1 MSHIAQSRPGPDLW
15 SAAGALLALQNESAP
30 LARVDFG
37 SPPPLSFAQERL
49 WTLEQNEPG
58 APYYHVPLTWN
69 IRGKLDILALEK
81 SFDFLVQRHE
91 ILRTSFPESADGP
104 FQKVNSC
111 HFRLSRADMQ
121 AAGADA
127 ILREARQFVRA
138 PFNLASGP
146 LVRAALYQRAADD
159 FWLVMVIHQ
168 MIFDGSSMRI
178 FSFELAEC
186 YRAFSQGTTPQLD
199 PLPLRYVDFAQ
210 WQRQTLPGESL
221 EKALSFWRL
230 QFEKRYEP
238 LRLATDRPRRNEG
251 VTPGNQVPFTLPQW
265 LMTGLKHLAHDY
277 GVTPFAALLG
287 SFQAFL
293 GLCAGQNDVLTL
305 VSVAG
310 RNQSALRKMIGL
322 FANILPMRLVLSGTL
337 NFGQL
342 IECAGEMTSA
352 ALSHQQLPLNRTLEL
367 LPSSASHVNAPAL
380 QSLMIY
386 NNAPLPTLECA
397 DVTFTPSL
405 DLDNGTAKFDFA
417 IEVWDSPQS
426 LSGHLKY
433 RSDLYERV
441 TMERLLQHW
450 QTFIACGIA
459 NPFKSLQSLPLPF
472 DPQATF
478 QGANVPQISGFSV
491 PAVESREQWTGGRSL
506 PPHPGPL
513 PRAEGAPEQEKV
525 RTETATSSPR
535 SSRPFPSES
544 EQVSERNYGFQVY
557 DCNGRSRSENALSV
571 GQEEGWGEGAYGYA
585 RPRNELEQK
594 LARVW
599 ESTFDAHP
607 IGIHDNFFGLGG
619 HSLTAVKLIAAIEK
633 ETCRKLRLS
642 TIFQQ
647 PTIARLA
654 RAMQEGQAAIN
665 ASSIVEIQPR
675 GTKPP
680 LFLVHGVGG
689 GMFWGYNNLARQLG
703 EEQPIYAFKSRGMD
717 GLEEF
722 ARIEDIASQYVA
734 DLRKFQPDG
743 PYRLGGYCFGGNVAY
758 EMARQL
764 RAQGQEV
771 ALVLLINCWPNNSS
785 YTQLSWTP
793 AFFGKFAWNF
803 CIRLAHQ
810 IRSGAKQPRDYFK
823 WRAAWA
829 VKRIRSLFTENISG
843 RLSVDDIVDLSDRPE
858 HERKLWR
865 THVQAWLQYQ
875 PQAYDGDVVLFR
887 TRGHPLVCSFDNQM
901 GWGSF
906 ARGGV
911 EVRVCPGDHESI
923 LEEENVADT
932 ARELATV
939 LDNLDKQAVV
949 PT

>member
-15 SAAGALLALQNESAP
+15 SAAGALLALQNQSAP
-30 LARVDFG
+30 LARVDFD

-58 APYYHVPLTWN
+58 APYYHVPLTWK
-69 IRGKLDILALEK
+69 IRGKLAIAALEK
-81 SFDFLVQRHE
+81 SLNFLVQRHD
-91 ILRTSFPESADGP
+91 ILRTSFPESPEGP
-104 FQKVNSC
+104 FQRINSW
-111 HFRLSRADMQ
+111 HLTLSRADLQ

-138 PFNLASGP
+138 PFNLAAGP
-146 LVRAALYQRAADD
+146 LLRAALYQREADD
-159 FWLVMVIHQ
+159 FWLVLVIHQ
-168 MIFDGSSMRI
+168 MVFDGSSMRI
-178 FSFELAEC
+178 FSIELAEC

-210 WQRQTLPGESL
+210 WQRQSL
-221 EKALSFWRL
+221 EGDPLEQAVSFWRS

-251 VTPGNQVPFTLPQW
+251 VTPGNQLPFTLPLW
-265 LMTGLKHLAHDY
+265 VMTGLKHLAHDY

-310 RNQSALRKMIGL
+310 RNQSPLRRMIGL
-322 FANILPMRLVLSGTL
+322 FANILPMRLILSGVL

-352 ALSHQQLPLNRTLEL
+352 ALSNQQLPLNRTLEL
-367 LPSSASHVNAPAL
+367 LPSSASHINAPAL

-386 NNAPLPTLECA
+386 NNAPLPTLECPE
-397 DVTFTPSL
+397 VTFTPSL
-405 DLDNGTAKFDFA
+405 DLDNGTAKFDFS

-426 LSGHLKY
+426 LAGHFKY
-433 RSDLYERV
+433 RSDLYEQV

-450 QTFIACGIA
+450 QTFIACGVA
-459 NPFKSLQSLPLPF
+459 NPFKPLGVLPLPF

-491 PAVESREQWTGGRSL
+491 PALESRASTKIVEDQNPKLQIPQEFQAPNSNDLLSSKG
-506 PPHPGPL
+506 
-513 PRAEGAPEQEKV
+513 AEGEDCRTQVQELNA
-525 RTETATSSPR
+525 RNR
-535 SSRPFPSES
+535 SGNSI
-544 EQVSERNYGFQVY
+544 
-557 DCNGRSRSENALSV
+557 SV
-571 GQEEGWGEGAYGYA
+571 GLGEGWGDGAYGYA
-585 RPRNELEQK
+585 RPRNEVEQK
-594 LARVW
+594 LTRVW
-599 ESTFDAHP
+599 ENTFDARP

-633 ETCRKLRLS
+633 ETGYRLRLS
-642 TIFQQ
+642 TIFQE

-654 RAMQEGQAAIN
+654 RAMHEGHASTN

-689 GMFWGYNNLARQLG
+689 GMFWGYSNLARQLG
-703 EEQPIYAFKSRGMD
+703 EEQPVYAFKSRGMD

-722 ARIEDIASQYVA
+722 TRIEDIASKYVA
-734 DLRKFQPDG
+734 DLRKFQTDG

-764 RAQGQEV
+764 RAQEQEV
-771 ALVLLINCWPNNSS
+771 ELVLLINCWPNNSS

-793 AFFGKFAWNF
+793 VFLGKAVWNF

-829 VKRIRSLFTENISG
+829 VKRLRSLFSENISG
-843 RLSVDDIVDLSDRPE
+843 RLSVDDIVDLSERPE
-858 HERKLWR
+858 QERKLWR
-865 THVQAWLQYQ
+865 THVQAWIQYQ
-875 PQAYDGDVVLFR
+875 PQPYDGGIVLFR

-911 EVRVCPGDHESI
+911 EVRICPGDHESI
-923 LEEENVADT
+923 LEEENVAHT
-932 ARELATV
+932 ARELAAI
-939 LDNLDKQAVV
+939 LKELK
-949 PT
+949 

>member
-1 MSHIAQSRPGPDLW
+1 MSTIAQPRPAPDLW
-15 SAAGALLALQNESAP
+15 SAAGALLAVQNQSP
-30 LARVDFG
+30 RLARVDFDRH
-37 SPPPLSFAQERL
+37 PPLSFAQERL

-69 IRGKLDILALEK
+69 IRGTLNPAALEK
-81 SFDFLVQRHE
+81 SLDFLVQRHE

-104 FQKVNSC
+104 FQKVNSW
-111 HFRLSRADMQ
+111 HLTLGRADMQ
-121 AAGADA
+121 GAGADA
-127 ILREARQFVRA
+127 ILRQARQFVRV
-138 PFNLASGP
+138 PFNLAVGP
-146 LVRAALYQRAADD
+146 LLRAALYQRAADD

-168 MIFDGSSMRI
+168 MVFDGMSMRI

-186 YRAFSQGTTPQLD
+186 YRAFSQGTTPQLE

-210 WQRQTLPGESL
+210 WQRQSLQGEPL
-221 EKALSFWRL
+221 EQALSFWRSQL
-230 QFEKRYEP
+230 EKRYEP

-251 VTPGNQVPFTLPQW
+251 VTPGNQLALTFPQW

-310 RNQSALRKMIGL
+310 RNQAPLRRMIGL
-322 FANILPMRLVLSGTL
+322 LANVLPMRLVLSGVL

-352 ALSHQQLPLNRTLEL
+352 ALSFQQLPLNRTLEL
-367 LPSSASHVNAPAL
+367 LPSSASHINAPAL

-386 NNAPLPTLECA
+386 NNAPLPTLECPE
-397 DVTFTPSL
+397 VTFTPSL

-433 RSDLYERV
+433 RSDLYERA
-441 TMERLLQHW
+441 TMERMVEHW

-459 NPFKSLQSLPLPF
+459 NAFKPLQALPLPF

-478 QGANVPQISGFSV
+478 QGANVPQISGFCV
-491 PAVESREQWTGGRSL
+491 PAIELRGSQRIAENPDPEDRAATVDGRDGCAQRNEALDEPSNE
-506 PPHPGPL
+506 H
-513 PRAEGAPEQEKV
+513 AAP
-525 RTETATSSPR
+525 TELLTT
-535 SSRPFPSES
+535 
-544 EQVSERNYGFQVY
+544 
-557 DCNGRSRSENALSV
+557 
-571 GQEEGWGEGAYGYA
+571 GYA
-585 RPRNELEQK
+585 RPRNDLEQK

-599 ESTFDAHP
+599 ESTFDARP

-633 ETCRKLRLS
+633 ETGRKLRLS

-665 ASSIVEIQPR
+665 ASSIVEIQPL
-675 GTKPP
+675 GSKPP

-689 GMFWGYNNLARQLG
+689 GMFWGYNNLARRLG
-703 EEQPIYAFKSRGMD
+703 EEQPVYGFKSRGMD

-722 ARIEDIASQYVA
+722 TRIEDIAFKYIA
-734 DLRKFQPDG
+734 DLRAFQPEG

-764 RAQGQEV
+764 RAQGQEIS
-771 ALVLLINCWPNNSS
+771 LLLLINCWPNNSS

-810 IRSGAKQPRDYFK
+810 IRCGAKQPRDYFK

-829 VKRIRSLFTENISG
+829 VKRLRSLFTENVSG
-843 RLSVDDIVDLSDRPE
+843 RLSVDDIIDLSERPE
-858 HERKLWR
+858 NERKLWR
-865 THVQAWLQYQ
+865 THVQAWLQFQ
-875 PQAYDGDVVLFR
+875 PQPYEGRVVLFR

-901 GWGSF
+901 GWGRF

-911 EVRVCPGDHESI
+911 EVKICRGDHESI
-923 LEEENVADT
+923 LEEQNVGHT
-932 ARELATV
+932 ARELKAI
-939 LDNLDKQAVV
+939 LKELDKRGTCEKTSAV
-949 PT
+949 

>member
-1 MSHIAQSRPGPDLW
+1 M
-15 SAAGALLALQNESAP
+15 
-30 LARVDFG
+30 
-37 SPPPLSFAQERL
+37 
-49 WTLEQNEPG
+49 LEQNEPG

-69 IRGKLDILALEK
+69 IRGKLDIGALEK
-81 SFDFLVQRHE
+81 SLDFLVQRYE
-91 ILRTSFPESADGP
+91 TLRTCFPESADGP
-104 FQKVNSC
+104 FQKINLWHLTLGRV
-111 HFRLSRADMQ
+111 DMQ
-121 AAGADA
+121 VASADT

-138 PFNLASGP
+138 PFNLGSGP
-146 LVRAALYQRAADD
+146 LLRAALYERARDD

-178 FSFELAEC
+178 FSFELAQC
-186 YRAFSQGTTPQLD
+186 YRAFSQGTTPQLE

-210 WQRQTLPGESL
+210 WQRQSLQGEPL
-221 EKALSFWRL
+221 QQALSFWRSR
-230 QFEKRYEP
+230 FEKRYEP

-251 VTPGNQVPFTLPQW
+251 VTPGNQLAFTLPQW

-310 RNQSALRKMIGL
+310 RNQMPLRKMIGL
-322 FANILPMRLVLSGTL
+322 FANILPMRLILSGAL

-342 IECAGEMTSA
+342 LECAGEMTSA
-352 ALSHQQLPLNRTLEL
+352 ALSNQQLPLNRTLEL
-367 LPSSASHVNAPAL
+367 LPSSASHINAPAL

-386 NNAPLPTLECA
+386 NNAPLPTLECPE
-397 DVTFTPSL
+397 VTFTPSL

-433 RSDLYERV
+433 RSDLYEQA
-441 TMERLLQHW
+441 TMERLLQYW

-459 NPFKSLQSLPLPF
+459 NPFKPLPSLPLPF

-478 QGANVPQISGFSV
+478 QGANVPQISGFSA
-491 PAVESREQWTGGRSL
+491 PQFTESRPISGNGQGDKDFSTFELGDRATGVTELAGSAT
-506 PPHPGPL
+506 PKGS
-513 PRAEGAPEQEKV
+513 AAPAASDFCDVSSGNKH
-525 RTETATSSPR
+525 ATPTDSFDIP
-535 SSRPFPSES
+535 
-544 EQVSERNYGFQVY
+544 YT
-557 DCNGRSRSENALSV
+557 
-571 GQEEGWGEGAYGYA
+571 GYS

-619 HSLTAVKLIAAIEK
+619 HSLTAVKLIAAIEN
-633 ETCRKLRLS
+633 ETGRKLRLS

-665 ASSIVEIQPR
+665 TSSIVEIQPR
-675 GTKPP
+675 GTKAP

-703 EEQPIYAFKSRGMD
+703 EDQPIYAFKSRGMD

-722 ARIEDIASQYVA
+722 ARIEEIASQYVA
-734 DLRKFQPDG
+734 DLRRFKRDG

-764 RAQGQEV
+764 HAQEQTVE
-771 ALVLLINCWPNNSS
+771 LLLLINCWPNNSS
-785 YTQLSWTP
+785 YTQLSWSP
-793 AFFGKFAWNF
+793 AFLGKFAWNF
-803 CIRLAHQ
+803 CMRLAHQ

-906 ARGGV
+906 ARGRV
-911 EVRVCPGDHESI
+911 EVRICPGDHESI

-932 ARELATV
+932 ARELAAV
-939 LDNLDKQAVV
+939 LGDLEKQQRRRDITSAVLAV
-949 PT
+949 

>member
-1 MSHIAQSRPGPDLW
+1 MSVTTLNRPAPDLW
-15 SAAGALLALQNESAP
+15 SAAGALLALQNQSP
-30 LARVDFG
+30 RLARVEFDG
-37 SPPPLSFAQERL
+37 TPPLSFAQERL

-69 IRGKLDILALEK
+69 MRGRLNVPALQK
-81 SFDFLVQRHE
+81 SLDFLVQRHE

-104 FQKVNSC
+104 FQQISPW
-111 HFRLSRADMQ
+111 HLTLSRMDMRH
-121 AAGADA
+121 AGAEA
-127 ILREARQFVRA
+127 VLGEAREFVRA
-138 PFNLASGP
+138 PFNLASGR
-146 LVRAALYQRAADD
+146 LLHAVVYQREAED
-159 FWLVMVIHQ
+159 FWLVLVVHQ
-168 MIFDGSSMRI
+168 MIFDGGSMRI
-178 FSFELAEC
+178 FSLELAEC
-186 YRAFSQGTTPQLD
+186 YRAFSQGTIPQLD
-199 PLPLRYVDFAQ
+199 PLPLRYIDFAQ
-210 WQRQTLPGESL
+210 WQRYSLQGEPL
-221 EKALSFWRL
+221 QQALSYWRS

-251 VTPGNQVPFTLPQW
+251 VTPGGQLPVALPQW

-293 GLCAGQNDVLTL
+293 GLCAGQNDILTL

-310 RNQSALRKMIGL
+310 RNQAPLRKMLGL
-322 FANILPMRLVLSGTL
+322 FANVLPMRLTFCGAL
-337 NFGQL
+337 NFAQL
-342 IECAGEMTSA
+342 LERAGEMTSA
-352 ALSHQQLPLNRTLEL
+352 GLSHQHLPLNRTLEF

-386 NNAPLPTLECA
+386 NNAPLPTLDFA
-397 DVTFTPSL
+397 DVTFTPCL

-433 RSDLYERV
+433 RSDLYEKS
-441 TMERLLQHW
+441 TMERLLENW
-450 QTFIACGIA
+450 ETFIACGVA
-459 NPFKSLQSLPLPF
+459 NPFKALQSLPLPF

-478 QGANVPQISGFSV
+478 QGANVPQISGFSLPQV
-491 PAVESREQWTGGRSL
+491 IESLSPSGNGYGDKDLSTFEPAGNATG
-506 PPHPGPL
+506 
-513 PRAEGAPEQEKV
+513 V
-525 RTETATSSPR
+525 
-535 SSRPFPSES
+535 
-544 EQVSERNYGFQVY
+544 
-557 DCNGRSRSENALSV
+557 RSETIESNQAPFI
-571 GQEEGWGEGAYGYA
+571 EAFDIACTGYS
-585 RPRNELEQK
+585 RPRNEVEEK
-594 LARVW
+594 LTRVW
-599 ESTFDAHP
+599 ETTFGVHP

-619 HSLTAVKLIAAIEK
+619 HSLTAVRLIAAIEK
-633 ETCRKLRLS
+633 ETGHKLRLS

-654 RAMQEGQAAIN
+654 RAMQEGQASIN

-675 GTKPP
+675 GTKRP

-689 GMFWGYNNLARQLG
+689 GMFWGYSNLARQLG
-703 EEQPIYAFKSRGMD
+703 DEQPVYAFKSRGMD

-722 ARIEDIASQYVA
+722 TRIEDMASRYVA
-734 DLRKFQPDG
+734 DLRKFRPQG

-764 RAQGQEV
+764 RAQDQKVE
-771 ALVLLINCWPNNSS
+771 LLLLINCWPINSS

-793 AFFGKFAWNF
+793 AFLGKAVLNF
-803 CIRLAHQ
+803 CIRLGHQ

-829 VKRIRSLFTENISG
+829 VKRIRSLFVENISG

-875 PQAYDGDVVLFR
+875 PKSYDGEIILFR

-906 ARGGV
+906 AAGGV
-911 EVRVCPGDHESI
+911 EVRICPGDHESI
-923 LEEENVADT
+923 LEEENVPET
-932 ARELATV
+932 ARKLSAI
-939 LDNLDKQAVV
+939 LDKLEKPKALAI
-949 PT
+949 

>member
-1 MSHIAQSRPGPDLW
+1 
-15 SAAGALLALQNESAP
+15 LLALQNQSAP
-30 LARVDFG
+30 LARVDFD

-69 IRGKLDILALEK
+69 IRGKLDIAALEK
-81 SFDFLVQRHE
+81 SFDFLVQRHDA
-91 ILRTSFPESADGP
+91 LRTNFPESADGP
-104 FQKVNSC
+104 FQKVNPWHLS
-111 HFRLSRADMQ
+111 LSRADMQ
-121 AAGADA
+121 TAGADA
-127 ILREARQFVRA
+127 ILREARHFVRA

-146 LVRAALYQRAADD
+146 LLRGALYQRAADD

-210 WQRQTLPGESL
+210 WQRQSLPGEPL
-221 EKALSFWRL
+221 EQALSFWRS

-251 VTPGNQVPFTLPQW
+251 VTPGSQIPFTLPQW

-277 GVTPFAALLG
+277 SVTPFAALLG

-293 GLCAGQNDVLTL
+293 GLCAGQNDILTL

-310 RNQSALRKMIGL
+310 RNQSALRKMVGL
-322 FANILPMRLVLSGTL
+322 FANILPMRLVLSGAL

-367 LPSSASHVNAPAL
+367 LPSSASHINAPAL
-380 QSLMIY
+380 QSLLIY
-386 NNAPLPTLECA
+386 NNAPLPPLECA
-397 DVTFTPSL
+397 NVTFTPSL

-433 RSDLYERV
+433 RCDLYERA

-478 QGANVPQISGFSV
+478 QGANVAQISGFSV
-491 PAVESREQWTGGRSL
+491 PQVIESRAMSGNGQSDKDVCMLEPSRSATGPTLSARTGGADLTGSVA
-506 PPHPGPL
+506 
-513 PRAEGAPEQEKV
+513 RAASGVYSITAENDPATC
-525 RTETATSSPR
+525 TET
-535 SSRPFPSES
+535 F
-544 EQVSERNYGFQVY
+544 
-557 DCNGRSRSENALSV
+557 DL
-571 GQEEGWGEGAYGYA
+571 AYTGYS

-599 ESTFDAHP
+599 ESTFDARP

-633 ETCRKLRLS
+633 ETGRKLRLS

-675 GTKPP
+675 GSKTP

-703 EEQPIYAFKSRGMD
+703 EEQPVYAFKSRGMD

-722 ARIEDIASQYVA
+722 ARIEDIATQYVA

-764 RAQGQEV
+764 RAQGQEI
-771 ALVLLINCWPNNSS
+771 ALLLLVNCWPNNSS

-793 AFFGKFAWNF
+793 TFIGKFAWNF

-875 PQAYDGDVVLFR
+875 PQAYDGAVVLFR

-911 EVRVCPGDHESI
+911 EVRICPGDHESI
-923 LEEENVADT
+923 LEEENVART
-932 ARELATV
+932 AQELEVILTE
-939 LDNLDKQAVV
+939 LDNHSSTCEVPSAV
-949 PT
+949 